1 MYCTVHSNKLGIL
14 LFCKF
19 EHNSK
24 LCSRNFILFYLFLL
38 VIHDMR
44 SSCWPPCSTQIK
56 FVVLADPGQ
65 AAIESHLQK
74 IYEIYSDF
82 SFKNPFYSLEMPIRC
97 ELFDQNGK
105 LALEVAE
112 KAETFGPESYVKSTM
127 DPQILRDPASW
138 VLLFPLQQIPAGL
151 FLYLK
156 MGGC

>member
-1 MYCTVHSNKLGIL
+1 MILCPSDRREHGDNEVSTENAEDNGRSSANSWPTGKRRWSTWAIL
-14 LFCKF
+14 LITGCPF
-19 EHNSK
+19 NSV
-24 LCSRNFILFYLFLL
+24 SPASPP
-38 VIHDMR
+38 VR

-112 KAETFGPESYVKSTM
+112 EAETFGPES
-127 DPQILRDPASW
+127 
-138 VLLFPLQQIPAGL
+138 
-151 FLYLK
+151 
-156 MGGC
+156 